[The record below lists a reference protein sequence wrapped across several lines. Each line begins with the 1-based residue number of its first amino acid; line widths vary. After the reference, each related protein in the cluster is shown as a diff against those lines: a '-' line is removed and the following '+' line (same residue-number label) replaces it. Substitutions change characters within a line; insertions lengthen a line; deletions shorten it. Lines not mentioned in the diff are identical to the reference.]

1 MITIDGRKNPGI
13 LWSSINWNQV
23 RQIVNRLQ
31 TRIVK
36 AVKAGNKE
44 KVRSLQRLLARSLA
58 GRLLAVKRVSGNRGK
73 RTAGVDNKL
82 LDTPAKRWQQ
92 ACHLNGKNY
101 KSKPLKRLY
110 IPKKNGKKRPLGIP
124 VMHDI
129 GFQKIK
135 LLIFEKSYIPNFI

>member
-73 RTAGVDNKL
+73 RTAGVDKKL

-101 KSKPLKRLY
+101 KS
-110 IPKKNGKKRPLGIP
+110 
-124 VMHDI
+124 
-129 GFQKIK
+129 
-135 LLIFEKSYIPNFI
+135 